1 MLIFKIQISDRS
13 SRFNVL
19 YKRTQ
24 SIYLIS
30 FDLDHVY
37 SSTAAPEPTTTDAPW
52 PTTRWPTEP
61 TTHQPW
67 TTSTPKNEHCYGH
80 FTYKEDHNIII
91 DGEDDRHKN
100 ANECEFV
107 CSVSKA
113 DTFRTIKIYRIGL
126 CR

>member
-1 MLIFKIQISDRS
+1 M
-13 SRFNVL
+13 V
-19 YKRTQ
+19 YKGTQ

-30 FDLDHVY
+30 FELDHVY
-37 SSTAAPEPTTTDAPW
+37 TTTAAPW
-52 PTTRWPTEP
+52 PTTTAAPEP

-100 ANECEFV
+100 ANECELV
-107 CSVSKA
+107 CSVSIA
-113 DTFRTIKIYRIGL
+113 DTFRNMKIYRIMQ
-126 CR
+126 RKITKYSISNRS